1 MIRWPKKNPS
11 NQITRNEWI
20 EMQKRNQK
28 KITEAQATIIS
39 IESTW
44 FKTKKN
50 TSLYKGNQSQ
60 NNMSHNM
67 SQQKMNN
74 IWTS

>member
-28 KITEAQATIIS
+28 KNNRSSGHDHFYSKHMIQDE
-39 IESTW
+39 
-44 FKTKKN
+44 KN
-50 TSLYKGNQSQ
+50 TSLYRGNQSR

-67 SQQKMNN
+67 SQRKMNN

>member
-1 MIRWPKKNPS
+1 MIGWPKKNPS
-11 NQITRNEWI
+11 NQITRIEWI

>member
-1 MIRWPKKNPS
+1 
-11 NQITRNEWI
+11 
-20 EMQKRNQK
+20 MQKRNQK